1 MYVTSG
7 STNLDAAIALLYEL
21 CVSSSSMEGVSV
33 LLSWLN
39 HAVTTP
45 PAQPTMA
52 PNDHY
57 HSLGPPLSRP
67 QHPSPP
73 SSPGTGGISS
83 GVSAEVLHCIAA
95 VLWNTQHDITGLITD
110 TLFR

>member
-1 MYVTSG
+1 M
-7 STNLDAAIALLYEL
+7 DAAIALLYEL
-21 CVSSSSMEGVSV
+21 CVSSGNMEGVSV

-39 HAVTTP
+39 HAVTAP
-45 PAQPTMA
+45 PPQPLATV

-73 SSPGTGGISS
+73 SSPGAGGISS

>member
-1 MYVTSG
+1 MTG

-39 HAVTTP
+39 HAVTTL
-45 PAQPTMA
+45 PAQPSTSNTL

-57 HSLGPPLSRP
+57 HSLAPPLSRP

-73 SSPGTGGISS
+73 SSPGAGGISS